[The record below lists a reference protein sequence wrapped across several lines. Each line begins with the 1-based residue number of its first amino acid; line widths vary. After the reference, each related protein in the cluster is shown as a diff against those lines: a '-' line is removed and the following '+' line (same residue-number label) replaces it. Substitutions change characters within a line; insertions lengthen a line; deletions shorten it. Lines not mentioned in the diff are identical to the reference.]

1 MRKSWCFKFKEGLL
15 QSTCSRTNFMC
26 WRLIIL
32 WNTTDQ
38 VKQKSS
44 LKHFQRVSD
53 LMFGGFL
60 KHSELE
66 MLRFSS
72 FQSQAA
78 EPTISLSKTLEEDG
92 SEMVATVANLSHF
105 VFGIVQLCLMSNR
118 VTWRRHKTDNFE
130 PVSASHGAVT
140 TEVVLSESHRLLL
153 LFKVWRR
160 SYVNH
165 A

>member
-1 MRKSWCFKFKEGLL
+1 MKRRESAKFLEQNAKVMVF
-15 QSTCSRTNFMC
+15 QVQR
-26 WRLIIL
+26 RLIAVYL
-32 WNTTDQ
+32 FKDKLYVLETDY
-38 VKQKSS
+38 S
-44 LKHFQRVSD
+44 LEYNRSK
-53 LMFGGFL
+53 
-60 KHSELE
+60 LE

-130 PVSASHGAVT
+130 PVSACMQWIG
-140 TEVVLSESHRLLL
+140 LSSNSWDTDL
-153 LFKVWRR
+153 WRR
-160 SYVNH
+160 HFGTVMKLMVLLRLR
-165 A
+165 